1 MALWMV
7 DIVIF
12 STPSAPFKT
21 KILCLHG
28 CLLRQHGWQVNAV
41 KKEKKTKIFRA
52 LTFLNSVTQDS
63 HTPVSVNQR

>member
-1 MALWMV
+1 MV

-12 STPSAPFKT
+12 STSSAPFKT

-41 KKEKKTKIFRA
+41 KNEKKNLLCPDLPEFS
-52 LTFLNSVTQDS
+52 NS
-63 HTPVSVNQR
+63 R